1 MDKVKAWIQASRLPS
16 QSYIFFP
23 ILLGT
28 GLYGF
33 ITGNQISLGY
43 AVLAQVYGLF
53 LQLYIVYANDY
64 ADADIDGANTTY
76 NMFSGGSR
84 VIPEGKLTRK
94 ELGRGAIL
102 VIVLN
107 VVLGIVLLVTQTRP
121 LALPLIL
128 ASFLLLWMYSFPP
141 VKLSYRGGGEF
152 LQVLGVGVV
161 LPLMGWTMQAGDLTG
176 FPWHW
181 LLFIIPLDIAASFTT
196 TIPDE
201 PSDRAAN
208 KLTFSARFGYQPIMV
223 TVISLYLVG
232 LVGFLVFSGFSF
244 LVSGFGLLVPLAL
257 WLGLF
262 FYLKD
267 SAPGTKNCTLFVT
280 FAVAVKVLWTAIA
293 GVMTF
298 FV

>member
-1 MDKVKAWIQASRLPS
+1 MQKFSAWIQASRLPS

-33 ITGNQISLGY
+33 ITGNSISLGF
-43 AVLAQVYGLF
+43 ALLAQLYGLL

-64 ADADIDGANTTY
+64 ADAEIDGANTTY
-76 NMFSGGSR
+76 NIFSGGSR

-94 ELGRGAIL
+94 ELGVGAVV
-102 VIVLN
+102 VISLN
-107 VVLGIVLLVTQTRP
+107 VLLGILLLTTQTRP

-128 ASFLLLWMYSFPP
+128 ISFLLLWMYSFPP

-161 LPLMGWTMQAGDLTG
+161 LPLMGWIMQAGDLTG

-181 LLFIIPLDIAASFTT
+181 LLFIIPLDMAAALTT

-201 PSDRAAN
+201 PSDRVAN

-232 LVGFLVFSGFSF
+232 LVGFMFFSGLSWIT
-244 LVSGFGLLVPLAL
+244 SGLGVLVPFVF
-257 WLGLF
+257 WIGLF
-262 FYLKD
+262 FYLKNA
-267 SAPGTKNCTLFVT
+267 APGTKNCTLFVT

-293 GVMTF
+293 GVITILI
-298 FV
+298 